1 MRIVLP
7 KPSRQWK
14 FDRLFTVELN
24 DFDVE
29 RLLPTLFYLIIT
41 RGRARGARRNDP
53 KNFDEFLDRLV
64 KHDRLNGFD
73 EPLTRRTMERWLR
86 AAIVKMGRTGRGKK
100 GEQIEFPLPW
110 TLLTYKSGLPTE
122 ISRQRKVHVF
132 LYQLLT
138 ATLGETHGGSGEAE
152 LEQLIK
158 RSFGRGAAIGAAP
171 MYNGQYD
178 GETELDVHTLLS
190 MLYLDGFEL
199 SGVGKKETTDVNDPA
214 LPKFAHSMG
223 KDILRFI
230 LAYEDRM
237 PVLGLTR
244 GLITLINVELF
255 VYTLKLFYATNS
267 LVTAHELPLAMTAE
281 ASTSPP
287 EVYVDF
293 TRDRGSVSDEL
304 SRACVDRDLEEL
316 RVFFD
321 SSLLLR
327 TIDRFLDFIPD
338 LRKRLSGLSTPEYLL
353 ELDRLRGQSDVLA
366 RAQAEVESI
375 RHETVNACQN
385 DTERAAA
392 EEYFAAEIQ
401 GDDAL
406 AVALKLL
413 SDAGKKNYVRNT
425 TQWFW
430 SVGGLRK
437 NYGLLS
443 GNITGRRN
451 WRYSPSDDLL
461 STLVR
466 LAMVE
471 DPGGDLKHV
480 TTRSTLPL
488 SNFLEFLETRFGF
501 VVARPPDFL
510 DSVTSRTAATRNL
523 EALKRRLRQMGF
535 FRDLS
540 DDFNAQYLYMET
552 VQETTR

>member
-41 RGRARGARRNDP
+41 RGRERGARRNDP
-53 KNFDEFLDRLV
+53 KDFDGFLDRLLS
-64 KHDRLNGFD
+64 HDRLKGFD
-73 EPLTRRTMERWLR
+73 GEESRRTMERWIR
-86 AAIVKMGRTGRGKK
+86 SAIVRMGRTGRGKK

-138 ATLGETHGGSGEAE
+138 AALAEAHGGSGEPQ
-152 LEQLIK
+152 LEQLVK
-158 RSFGRGAAIGAAP
+158 RAFGRGAAIGAP
-171 MYNGQYD
+171 PKYD
-178 GETELDVHTLLS
+178 GKYDGATELDVHTLLS

-199 SGVGKKETTDVNDPA
+199 SGVGKKATADSSDPA
-214 LPKFAHSMG
+214 LPHFAQSMA
-223 KDILRFI
+223 KDLLRFI
-230 LAYEDRM
+230 LAYEDRT

-244 GLITLINVELF
+244 GLVTLINCELF
-255 VYTLKLFYATNS
+255 VYTLKLFYSINS
-267 LVTAHELPLAMTAE
+267 LVSTHELPPAMRVD
-281 ASTSPP
+281 SPTSPP
-287 EVYVDF
+287 EVYIDF
-293 TRDRGSVSDEL
+293 TRERGSVSDEL
-304 SRACVDRDLEEL
+304 ARACVDRDLEEL
-316 RVFFD
+316 RLFFE
-321 SSLLLR
+321 SSLRLR
-327 TIDRFLDFIPD
+327 TIHRFLEFIPE
-338 LRKRLSGLSTPEYLL
+338 LQSKLSGLSTPEYLL
-353 ELDRLRGQSDVLA
+353 ELNKLRNHSGILA
-366 RAQAEVESI
+366 RAQAELEGI
-375 RHETVNACQN
+375 RHESLEACQN
-385 DTERAAA
+385 DTERAAT
-392 EEYFAAEIQ
+392 EEYFTKEIQ

-406 AVALKLL
+406 AVSLKLL
-413 SDAGKKNYVRNT
+413 SEAGKKNNVRNT

-451 WRYSPSDDLL
+451 WRYAPSDDLL
-461 STLVR
+461 ATLVR

-471 DPGGDLKHV
+471 DPGGNLKHI

-488 SNFLEFLETRFGF
+488 ADFLEFLERRFGF
-501 VVARPPDFL
+501 IVARPPSFL
-510 DSVTSRTAATRNL
+510 DDVTSRAAATRNL

-540 DDFNAQYLYMET
+540 DDFNAQYLHMEKVEEAT
-552 VQETTR
+552 A